1 LTAPARYGRLGS
13 GWEGRYPRCVTRQDP
28 RKDPRAK
35 RVMTDNGFL
44 LSTLAV
50 LKPGL
55 GSVIFTL
62 GVVGWVIYTWVA
74 ERRRR

>member
-1 LTAPARYGRLGS
+1 
-13 GWEGRYPRCVTRQDP
+13 
-28 RKDPRAK
+28 
-35 RVMTDNGFL
+35 MTDNGFL